1 MEDHEIITLF
11 QQRNEAAIVAVKEKY
26 SRYCYQIAWNI
37 LENEQDAEEVLS
49 DLWLH
54 VWNAIPPQEPY
65 ALRSFLAKIT
75 QNLAFDRYRKET
87 AIKRGGT
94 QLRLVMEELESCI
107 PVDNS
112 PEKVFDAKQLSS
124 LIRSFV
130 QKLSERDR
138 SIFLRRYFYV
148 NSTAEIAEKY
158 QIKESCVLT
167 VLSRTRKKL
176 KIYLRKE
183 GYDL

>member
-1 MEDHEIITLF
+1 MEDHEIVALF
-11 QQRNEAAIVAVKEKY
+11 QQRNEGAIAAAREKY
-26 SRYCYQIAWNI
+26 GRYCYQVAWNI
-37 LENEQDAEEVLS
+37 LENEQDVEEVLS

-54 VWNAIPPQEPY
+54 VWNSIPPQEPY
-65 ALRSFLAKIT
+65 AMRSFLAKIT

-124 LIRSFV
+124 LIHSFV
-130 QKLSERDR
+130 QNLSERDR

-148 NSTAEIAEKY
+148 NSTTEIAEKY
-158 QIKESCVLT
+158 RIKESCVLT

>member
-11 QQRNEAAIVAVKEKY
+11 KQRSEMAIIVIKEKY
-26 SRYCYQIAWNI
+26 GRYCYQIAWNI
-37 LENEQDAEEVLS
+37 LENEQDVEEVLS

-54 VWNAIPPQEPY
+54 VWNSIPPQEPY
-65 ALRSFLAKIT
+65 AMRSFLAKIT

-112 PEKVFDAKQLSS
+112 PEKVFDAKQLSY
-124 LIRSFV
+124 LIHSFV
-130 QKLSERDR
+130 QNLSERDR

-148 NSTAEIAEKY
+148 NSTTEIAKKY

>member
-1 MEDHEIITLF
+1 LEDHQIIALF
-11 QQRNEAAIVAVKEKY
+11 QQRSENAIVALKEKF

-37 LENEQDAEEVLS
+37 LENEQDVEEVLS
-49 DLWLH
+49 DLWLQ
-54 VWNAIPPQEPY
+54 VWNAIPPRKPY

-87 AIKRGGT
+87 AIKRGGE
-94 QLRLVMEELESCI
+94 QLRLVMEELDDCI
-107 PVDNS
+107 PDNQS
-112 PEKVFDAKQLSS
+112 PEKIFDAKQLSF
-124 LIRSFV
+124 LIHSFV
-130 QKLSERDR
+130 RRLSDRDR

-148 NSTAEIAEKY
+148 NSTAEIAAMY
-158 QIKESCVLT
+158 LIKESCVLT

-176 KIYLRKE
+176 KVYLRKE